1 MNRITPTILRFEDRA
16 DLSKAVARSIEST
29 ISSALKTGGSANLML
44 SGGSTP
50 IQAYRELSQKDL
62 DWNNVRVG
70 LVDERW
76 VPPDHPNSNEGMIR
90 RELMSLPAKNIV
102 SMWDD
107 SESPFDSVDE
117 IENRYKTFSSID
129 VLVLGMGLDG
139 HTASWFPE
147 SIGIDVAL
155 DTNNKYSVAAI
166 DATGSAVAGDI
177 PLRMTLT
184 LLAVA
189 RARDVILMICGK
201 EKWKVFESALRTEN
215 KSSTL
220 PVSLAIKY
228 LASVTTVYF
237 AE

>member
-1 MNRITPTILRFEDRA
+1 MNRPTPTIIRFEDRA
-16 DLSKAVARSIEST
+16 DLSTAVARSIEST
-29 ISSALKTGGSANLML
+29 ISDVLKTGGSANLML

-50 IQAYRELSQKDL
+50 IQAYRELSQTEL

-117 IENRYKTFSSID
+117 IENRYKAFSSID
-129 VLVLGMGLDG
+129 ILVLGMGLDG

-147 SIGIDVAL
+147 SKGIDVAL
-155 DTNNKYSVAAI
+155 DTSNKYSVAAI
-166 DATGSAVAGDI
+166 DATGSEVAGDS

-184 LLAVA
+184 LSALA
-189 RARDVILMICGK
+189 RAKDVILMISGK
-201 EKWKVFESALRTEN
+201 EKWKVFESALRAEN
-215 KSSTL
+215 VSSTL
-220 PVSLAIKY
+220 PVSQAIRS
-228 LASVTTVYF
+228 LASVMAVYF

>member
-29 ISSALKTGGSANLML
+29 ISDALKTGETANLML

-76 VPPDHPNSNEGMIR
+76 VPPEHASSNEGMIR
-90 RELMSLPAKNIV
+90 REMMSLPTKNII

-147 SIGIDVAL
+147 SIGIDSAL
-155 DTNNKYSVAAI
+155 DKSNNYSIAAI
-166 DATGSAVAGDI
+166 DATGSAVAGDT

-184 LLAVA
+184 LAAVT
-189 RARDVILMICGK
+189 RAREVILMISGK
-201 EKWKVFESALRTEN
+201 EKWEVFESAMIAEN
-215 KSSTL
+215 ISSTL
-220 PVSLAIKY
+220 PVSLAIRE
-228 LASVTTVYF
+228 LASVMTVYF